1 MQRHVRAGSA
11 NTLKKADATDP
22 SLFAL
27 RVFSLA
33 QLCVLPL
40 LLLWGP
46 KSSVLLVCLWAIMLC
61 VLSFRHEQATPP
73 SARSSSGG
81 SSLSEQSFLFFLSAH
96 LFCCTGHSS
105 SSFSSLQISA
115 AFLGLEGF
123 GFYASGALLALN
135 TFGAQILGVL
145 LVALL
150 DALRRVQATSG
161 SELTASAASSAAKK
175 TKQHAV
181 AITTVVPPPPP
192 SSFPASLHLFSLLF
206 LCRSVCSVLNVALQR
221 RHLMVWAIF
230 APKFLFDAV
239 AGVIVEL
246 AVMLVAA
253 ACTRWTTH
261 SV

>member
-1 MQRHVRAGSA
+1 
-11 NTLKKADATDP
+11 
-22 SLFAL
+22 
-27 RVFSLA
+27 
-33 QLCVLPL
+33 
-40 LLLWGP
+40 
-46 KSSVLLVCLWAIMLC
+46 MLC
-61 VLSFRHEQATPP
+61 VLSFRHDQARPP
-73 SARSSSGG
+73 SASSSSSSSGG
-81 SSLSEQSFLFFLSAH
+81 LSLSEQAFLFFLSAH
-96 LFCCTGHSS
+96 LFCSTGHSS

-145 LVALL
+145 LVTLL
-150 DALRRVQATSG
+150 DALRRVQATSE
-161 SELTASAASSAAKK
+161 SELTALAAK
-175 TKQHAV
+175 TKRAAAAV
-181 AITTVVPPPPP
+181 ASFSTFPP

-246 AVMLVAA
+246 AVVMVAA